1 MTNIGGKK
9 MAYADVETPQE
20 LVPKILEALSVAKES
35 GKIKKGVN
43 ETTKAI
49 ERKTAQLVVIAGDVT
64 PEEVVVHLPM
74 LCKENGITYAFVPTR
89 KELGTAVGI
98 AVGTSSVAIES
109 AGGATETVQD
119 LVKKLPKP
127 KGK

>member
-1 MTNIGGKK
+1 MK
-9 MAYADVETPQE
+9 MSYVDNETPAE
-20 LVPKILEALSVAKES
+20 LVPKILEALSVAKDS

-49 ERKTAQLVVIAGDVT
+49 ERKTAQLVVIAADVT
-64 PEEVVVHLPM
+64 PQEVVVHLPI
-74 LCKENGITYAFVPTR
+74 LCKDSGIPYAFIPTK

-98 AVGTSSVAIES
+98 PVGTSSIAIEN
-109 AGGATETVQD
+109 AGGASETVQD
-119 LVKKLPKP
+119 IVKKLPKP

>member
-1 MTNIGGKK
+1 MT
-9 MAYADVETPQE
+9 YVDVETPSE

-35 GKIKKGVN
+35 GKLKKGVN

-64 PEEVVVHLPM
+64 PQEIVVHLPM
-74 LCKENGITYAFVPTR
+74 LCKEYGIPYAFIATR
-89 KELGTAVGI
+89 KELGSAVGI
-98 AVGTSSVAIES
+98 AVGTSSIAIENP
-109 AGGATETVQD
+109 GGAAETIQD
-119 LVKKLPKP
+119 IVKKLPKP

>member
-1 MTNIGGKK
+1 MG
-9 MAYADVETPQE
+9 YVDVETPKE
-20 LVPKILEALSVAKES
+20 LVPKILEALSVAKDS

-49 ERKTAQLVVIAGDVT
+49 ERKTAKLVVVAEDVT
-64 PEEVVVHLPM
+64 PQEIVVHIPL

-89 KELGTAVGI
+89 KELGVAVGI
-98 AVGTSSVAIES
+98 AVGTSSVAIEN
-109 AGGATETVQD
+109 AGGAAETVND
-119 LVKKLPKP
+119 LVKKLPTP